1 LFHRIEDVTGLMTRP
16 YGDADAALV
25 TGLMNAVEV
34 AGDGGHGFSEG
45 EIRIMMSGV
54 RDRARDSR
62 LVLTADGGLA
72 AAGIVLPPVPGRSR
86 VRADGGVHPQ
96 WRGRGIGR
104 ALLTWQFSRAAEMRA
119 EQDPARA
126 WTVGTGAGA
135 ADESAARLFRR
146 FGLGPVRYFLEM
158 SAPTAGDRLVRLPDG
173 IRVAGFSGRQR
184 TAVHAANMEAFAGH
198 WGHEPRGI
206 EEWAARTVDSD
217 LFRGDLSRI
226 ALDEDQVAA
235 YLLAYDGLDNGLF
248 IGQVGTRRAWR
259 RRGLATALIAGSL
272 AAGAADGRT
281 TASLGVDAANP
292 TGAVGVYE
300 RLGFTAQHSPF
311 AVYDKVV
318 AT

>member
-119 EQDPARA
+119 EQDPARV